1 MTVKDL
7 MTINV
12 RTIRPDDGCDLAAEI
27 MRAENVGCIPVCD
40 SQNHLLGLITDRDII
55 VRRGFGRKASEIMT
69 ACLHTVTSRQ
79 NIHDA
84 ALEFSRH
91 GVRRLPV
98 VDDGRLVGML
108 TLKDLAGR
116 RIFMAE
122 IGHIVF
128 DISNYENNTSAY
140 GK

>member
-12 RTIRPDDGCDLAAEI
+12 RTIKPDDTCGLAAEI
-27 MRAENVGCIPVCD
+27 MRSENVGCIPVCD

-55 VRRGFGRKASEIMT
+55 IRKGLGRKASDIMT
-69 ACLHTVTSRQ
+69 THLHTVTSRQ

-98 VDDGRLVGML
+98 VDDGRLVGIL
-108 TLKDLAGR
+108 TLKDLAGK

-128 DISNYENNTSAY
+128 DISNFRDKTYE
-140 GK
+140 K